1 MKLAEQLGSLMGQVC
16 ESAVKRVTIE
26 YEGTVAGMNTRALT
40 AFVLKGVLSP
50 MLEAVNVVSAPAIA
64 TTRGIAVSEVK
75 HERESDYQSV
85 LRVSVDT
92 EKFKHS
98 AAGTMFGEK
107 SARVIEIDGI
117 RTEAELAPHM
127 LYTQNHDKPGYVG
140 RLGATIGAAG
150 INIATF
156 HLGRN
161 TKGGEA
167 MALLEVDLPIN
178 EEVLAK
184 VSKLEGVAQ
193 AYVLRFT

>member
-1 MKLAEQLGSLMGQVC
+1 
-16 ESAVKRVTIE
+16 
-26 YEGTVAGMNTRALT
+26 MNTRALT

-50 MLEAVNVVSAPAIA
+50 MLESVNVVSAPAIA
-64 TTRGIAVSEVK
+64 SARGIAVSEVK

-92 EKFKHS
+92 ERFHHS
-98 AAGTMFGEK
+98 TAGTMFGER

-140 RLGATIGAAG
+140 RLGATLGEAG
-150 INIATF
+150 VNIATF

-161 TKGGEA
+161 VKGGEA
-167 MALLEVDLPIN
+167 MALLEVDAPITD
-178 EEVLAK
+178 ELLAK
-184 VSKLEGVAQ
+184 VARLQGVAQ
-193 AYVLRFT
+193 AKALTFA